1 MICFTIY
8 VPKKKAQY
16 VVECGAGAVRKSGTK
31 IGDRIVL

>member
-16 VVECGAGAVRKSGTK
+16 VVECGAGAVRKSRTK